1 MKQEHVLRVN
11 NLKLKPDHSKEQL
24 LLMLKKTLGLKNE
37 YQIEYDV
44 VKRSID
50 ARHKPYIMYVYSVDV
65 KKISKNGNNIDLK
78 KFLKKNS
85 NVMYVEKSI
94 YEFPVSGSDVKRH
107 ISEEERPVIIGFGP
121 AGMFAALK
129 LSEAGMK
136 PVIYERG
143 DSVDV

>member
-94 YEFPVSGSDVKRH
+94 
-107 ISEEERPVIIGFGP
+107 
-121 AGMFAALK
+121 
-129 LSEAGMK
+129 
-136 PVIYERG
+136 
-143 DSVDV
+143 

>member
-50 ARHKPYIMYVYSVDV
+50 ARHKPYIMYVYSVDEFLFYR
-65 KKISKNGNNIDLK
+65 ISFHQKTAL
-78 KFLKKNS
+78 
-85 NVMYVEKSI
+85 
-94 YEFPVSGSDVKRH
+94 H
-107 ISEEERPVIIGFGP
+107 ISII
-121 AGMFAALK
+121 
-129 LSEAGMK
+129 
-136 PVIYERG
+136 
-143 DSVDV
+143 

>member
-24 LLMLKKTLGLKNE
+24 SLMLKKTLGLKNE

-65 KKISKNGNNIDLK
+65 KKISKNGK
-78 KFLKKNS
+78 KAKKRS
-85 NVMYVEKSI
+85 PKQAAMSSI
-94 YEFPVSGSDVKRH
+94 VRL
-107 ISEEERPVIIGFGP
+107 I
-121 AGMFAALK
+121 
-129 LSEAGMK
+129 
-136 PVIYERG
+136 
-143 DSVDV
+143 

>member
-78 KFLKKNS
+78 KFLIQLDLSANP
-85 NVMYVEKSI
+85 I
-94 YEFPVSGSDVKRH
+94 HLFPNMDFCL
-107 ISEEERPVIIGFGP
+107 P
-121 AGMFAALK
+121 
-129 LSEAGMK
+129 
-136 PVIYERG
+136 
-143 DSVDV
+143 